1 MRYKDLEMHMILKE
15 EGRGKEKEVLGCAEL
30 QLTNRLCHVMDW
42 QNRTLFSPP
51 YNTPECFQVSKSCN
65 FSSWS
70 HISSPRLT
78 VALPS
83 LKCGSQSWL
92 DAVLALSHREERA
105 RENAG
110 WNYEPES
117 KLSNT
122 TAAHIPLSGRCHKTT
137 PTCKGCWGMKPIHVP
152 RKKNKRT
159 LLKC

>member
-1 MRYKDLEMHMILKE
+1 MSYKDLEMHMMLKK
-15 EGRGKEKEVLGCAEL
+15 EGRRKEKEVLGWVEF
-30 QLTNRLCHVMDW
+30 QLTNRLCHVKDW
-42 QNRTLFSPP
+42 QNKTLFSPP
-51 YNTPECFQVSKSCN
+51 CNTPECFQVSKSCN

-78 VALPS
+78 IALPS

-105 RENAG
+105 RESAG
-110 WNYEPES
+110 GNYKPGS

-122 TAAHIPLSGRCHKTT
+122 TAAHIPLSGRYYKTT
-137 PTCKGCWGMKPIHVP
+137 PTCKGCWGMKPICVP
-152 RKKNKRT
+152 RKKSKRT